1 MPGEKKSRKKF
12 RKEELYERIRE
23 TMIIADLVMKS
34 YFSFPFLEKD
44 YYYAIYILI
53 YWNAI
58 DEGKLTTL
66 DIDYAVNLNN
76 EGFIVCCREKT
87 ALGRLEL
94 DDIKK
99 LFFYTACQSV
109 AYKLWIDYGY
119 SPESALHYVD
129 KSSDIFLRYVLKNQ
143 YSIHHFENYQ
153 KVREDFDVFTA
164 TFEYNFCINS
174 YHNSVSVGDVDF
186 GFEAGHSDA
195 YSEDVRAHLEAQERS
210 KLVKS
215 PLLIYRV
222 SGNRH
227 PYS

>member
-1 MPGEKKSRKKF
+1 MGKGPFGITVA
-12 RKEELYERIRE
+12 LIRE
-23 TMIIADLVMKS
+23 EDLQKVYPIAVD
-34 YFSFPFLEKD
+34 
-44 YYYAIYILI
+44 
-53 YWNAI
+53 I
-58 DEGKLTTL
+58 DEETGEVMDWNMKMVVPPMLAL
-66 DIDYAVNLNN
+66 IQEQKKEIDS
-76 EGFIVCCREKT
+76 IRE
-87 ALGRLEL
+87 EL